1 MSNIDWK
8 LWSLLFLALI
18 KGVYLL
24 MERKKK
30 KLCIENRLYIKIMCH
45 YSIKG
50 VKTCVRLPGGNRI
63 ISHVS
68 VCKVLKQSA
77 TIVELI

>member
-1 MSNIDWK
+1 MITCIKNVCILRSCVFN
-8 LWSLLFLALI
+8 SL
-18 KGVYLL
+18 
-24 MERKKK
+24 
-30 KLCIENRLYIKIMCH
+30 
-45 YSIKG
+45 KG

-77 TIVELI
+77 TIVELISDSACHLL